1 MGLRKG
7 GVDMRYDAFEI
18 FHHIG
23 IGKAQDLIT
32 LGMAI
37 IVSTGIIRN
46 DVVMTFAV
54 EFDDELEFPAEE
66 VSEIGA
72 DRHLTAEFITE
83 FSVAEL
89 LPQ

>member
-23 IGKAQDLIT
+23 IGKAQDLIA

-46 DVVMTFAV
+46 DVIMTSAID
-54 EFDDELEFPAEE
+54 FDDELY
-66 VSEIGA
+66 
-72 DRHLTAEFITE
+72 
-83 FSVAEL
+83 FST
-89 LPQ
+89 